1 MQLFLIPPVM
11 GALNLAIFILTCLRA
26 VDGFAQTPNKRPERL
41 SVQQELALQ
50 ERNTAPA
57 LAQVSTKADGS
68 PYRDPTDENQSIAL
82 PSWSSVEAIS
92 NPDLILSNNAPCS
105 PVIHPT
111 TTAGK
116 LKRRGV
122 KERQEATPKSELF
135 CPLPATTTDTDSHP
149 SKTDGRRSQTE
160 RGQEQGPAPN
170 DELPQPEEF
179 KWPNMFKIPTDDGDS
194 PACFEATNSLMPI
207 GVCENPEQQP
217 EPSSWDVFMQF
228 NRYMDARAWK
238 LLDSTLGAF
247 PVPHTI

>member
-1 MQLFLIPPVM
+1 M
-11 GALNLAIFILTCLRA
+11 GVINLAIFILTCLRA

-41 SVQQELALQ
+41 SVQQELTLQ

-116 LKRRGV
+116 LIRRGV
-122 KERQEATPKSELF
+122 KERQEATPKSKLF

-160 RGQEQGPAPN
+160 RGQEQGPTPN

-247 PVPHTI
+247 PPPHTI